1 MSSNLIVDGTSFYS
15 RFHPR
20 RSFVGHFYQQTIRRT
35 SRIAMLGRVPP
46 VLLSGQTV
54 PPASIEKGIIYVLVL
69 FFRAL
74 LSINILVCVIIE
86 RIYSTPMQGLHP
98 LSERQM
104 TRPLHKPER
113 RSSKSTKE
121 LSQCIRM
128 LIRMLLPSSSL
139 LVLQIYDNYTS
150 KYIDMLACCLSD
162 REVRFRPCF
171 ETQTP

>member
-1 MSSNLIVDGTSFYS
+1 
-15 RFHPR
+15 
-20 RSFVGHFYQQTIRRT
+20 
-35 SRIAMLGRVPP
+35 MLGRVPP